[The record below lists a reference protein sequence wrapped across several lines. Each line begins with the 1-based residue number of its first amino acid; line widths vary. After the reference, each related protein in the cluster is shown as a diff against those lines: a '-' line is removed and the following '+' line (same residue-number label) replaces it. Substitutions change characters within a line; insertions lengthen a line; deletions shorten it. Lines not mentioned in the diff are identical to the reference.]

1 MSASMLAGASAI
13 SLPPLPFP
21 PLFPPSLPIVHA
33 AVPGFGPTTGGN
45 VVLLIGANFSG
56 ATSVTFG
63 GAPATILSQDPIGL
77 TIVVLAPAH
86 AAGSVPV
93 IVTTGVGSSS
103 PANYT
108 YIGVPTPPTAASITP
123 VSGPTS
129 GGTAFTITGTN
140 LSGATVLFGAL
151 PALGVTVNPAGT
163 SLSGTT
169 PPGLAGNTP
178 VTVITTSGTTTVP
191 GGFTYT
197 APAPVALTI
206 TPATGPVVG
215 GTLFVLAGSNL
226 GGATVTVGGAPATSV
241 TVDPTG
247 SILAGTTPAGT
258 AGNQPVV
265 VTTASGSATVP
276 GGFTYA

>member
-1 MSASMLAGASAI
+1 MSASMLGASAI

-21 PLFPPSLPIVHA
+21 PIFAPSPPSVLA

-93 IVTTGVGSSS
+93 IVTTPVGSSA

-108 YIGVPTPPTAASITP
+108 YIAAPTPPTAASIIP
-123 VSGPTS
+123 ASGPTS

-151 PALGVTVNPAGT
+151 PALGVTVNPGGT

-169 PPGLAGNTP
+169 PPGLPGNTP

-197 APAPVALTI
+197 APPPVALTI
-206 TPATGPVVG
+206 TPATGLAAG
-215 GTLFVLAGSNL
+215 GTLFVIAGSNL
-226 GGATVTVGGAPATSV
+226 SGATVTVGGAPATSV

-247 SILAGTTPAGT
+247 SVLFGTTPSGT
-258 AGNQPVV
+258 VGNQPVV
-265 VTTASGSATVP
+265 VTTASGVATVP